1 MEQAWWGS
9 HIVLLL
15 MSWLGFLCLGLAMVR
30 HQEDVFE
37 REMPVSVTRILRS
50 IGWLLLVVAAVM
62 AVQQFGWG
70 KGLAAY
76 SGHTSVAAGL
86 VLYFFV
92 LIARL
97 KQR

>member
-15 MSWLGFLCLGLAMVR
+15 MSWLGFLCLGLSMIR

-37 REMPVSVTRILRS
+37 RALPTRVTRTLRGM
-50 IGWLLLVVAAVM
+50 GWLLLSVAAVM
-62 AVQQFGWG
+62 AVQQFGCG

-92 LIARL
+92 LLTRL